1 QALARLTTSGAASA
15 AAAIIGGV
23 PGAVISLGAFGVGL
37 AAHEKQRP
45 EMEAQLRANLDAAL
59 AESWHSLVE
68 NRASSVM
75 AAVHYLATRI
85 DDALTP
91 ARPQPIEL
99 APGPQ
104 EIPLPAA
111 PGLDVENLHED
122 ASLDEDEDI
131 DEDDEQ
137 KFR

>member
-1 QALARLTTSGAASA
+1 MLFRS
-15 AAAIIGGV
+15 
-23 PGAVISLGAFGVGL
+23 VISLGAFGAGL

-45 EMEAQLRANLDAAL
+45 EMEVQLRANLDAAL
-59 AESWHSLVE
+59 AETWHSLVE

-91 ARPQPIEL
+91 ARPQPVEL

-122 ASLDEDEDI
+122 ASRDEDSDE
-131 DEDDEQ
+131 EDDPERKQ
-137 KFR
+137 